1 LTAGANP
8 PYPRV
13 VTTLGADRLVA
24 PALLAAGTPSALAVA
39 RAGLWTLF
47 AAHALAAW
55 GTQWDILWHLLIG
68 RDSFWIAPH
77 VMTYSGVTAIVLASF
92 GPLVWTTVRDERP
105 AATIRVAG
113 FVGTRGYHLA
123 AWGIALTVL
132 AAPIDDLWH
141 RLFGVDVALWSPPHL
156 LGLLG
161 GIVNAAACWWIAGE
175 TYPEGSRTRLVA
187 VVLAGALVYGGV
199 GVGLQPAVR
208 IAYAHGGLAYFTY
221 PILAAL
227 LVPLALVVT
236 ARLSGLRAAPL
247 LPLLV
252 ALGLGTV
259 GGLVARAGFA
269 WLQPVSFIAQEI
281 ARDPSSPIA
290 LAHEIAR
297 KNGTTPGAWNP
308 LLLVVTMLGALAMIA
323 VDARRRPV
331 AAALAS
337 GLTMLVTAALVLAR
351 LPAFAQALPSA
362 LDTLLAAVLTVLAA
376 GAGGALASRTT
387 PGWWR

>member
-1 LTAGANP
+1 MT
-8 PYPRV
+8 Y
-13 VTTLGADRLVA
+13 
-24 PALLAAGTPSALAVA
+24 LAVSAAALISLGVVAVETGGA
-39 RAGLWTLF
+39 RRG
-47 AAHALAAW
+47 
-55 GTQWDILWHLLIG
+55 GG
-68 RDSFWIAPH
+68 SRDS
-77 VMTYSGVTAIVLASF
+77 V
-92 GPLVWTTVRDERP
+92 
-105 AATIRVAG
+105 RVAG
-113 FVGTRGYHLA
+113 LGGTRGFPLA
-123 AWGIALTVL
+123 GWGMAFVIL

-208 IAYAHGGLAYFTY
+208 IAYAHGGPAHFTY
-221 PILAAL
+221 PVLAAL
-227 LVPLALVVT
+227 PGPLA
-236 ARLSGLRAAPL
+236 
-247 LPLLV
+247 
-252 ALGLGTV
+252 
-259 GGLVARAGFA
+259 
-269 WLQPVSFIAQEI
+269 
-281 ARDPSSPIA
+281 
-290 LAHEIAR
+290 
-297 KNGTTPGAWNP
+297 
-308 LLLVVTMLGALAMIA
+308 
-323 VDARRRPV
+323 PV
-331 AAALAS
+331 ATALAS